1 MGRENEFPES
11 AVVNERRLKSELNV
25 LEHKEI
31 LHAADQENILASW
44 YWNIGRMSIWNP
56 SKDKISEQRETKM
69 ILFANWRF
77 SHAKVKYCNYG
88 SSQGRNEALELL
100 VWGGSRCLA
109 EFNKFDV

>member
-44 YWNIGRMSIWNP
+44 YWNIGRMSI
-56 SKDKISEQRETKM
+56 
-69 ILFANWRF
+69 
-77 SHAKVKYCNYG
+77 
-88 SSQGRNEALELL
+88 
-100 VWGGSRCLA
+100 
-109 EFNKFDV
+109 